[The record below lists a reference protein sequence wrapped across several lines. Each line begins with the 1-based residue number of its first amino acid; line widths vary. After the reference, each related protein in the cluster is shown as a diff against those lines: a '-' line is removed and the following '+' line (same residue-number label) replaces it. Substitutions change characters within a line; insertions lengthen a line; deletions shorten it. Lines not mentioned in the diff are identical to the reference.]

1 GTSWN
6 ATGLSNLR
14 GGIGFTSGLA
24 IDPQTPTTL
33 YATSGSY
40 VGSLFIGGVFK
51 STDGGESWSAV
62 SAGLP
67 NLPVPALA
75 IDPQTSTTLYAGTQ
89 GGGVFKSTDGGESWS
104 DFNTGLTNLLVSSVV
119 VDPRRPT
126 TLYAGTQ
133 GGGVFVIFTPADAS
147 ARLIEAIRRALP
159 PEEQTSLI
167 GPLRQVATLL
177 TDANPANDRAACGR
191 LDAFIDQVNAKEQSG
206 EVTAAQA
213 TQLRQDAGDI

>member
-1 GTSWN
+1 M
-6 ATGLSNLR
+6 
-14 GGIGFTSGLA
+14 
-24 IDPQTPTTL
+24 
-33 YATSGSY
+33 
-40 VGSLFIGGVFK
+40 
-51 STDGGESWSAV
+51 
-62 SAGLP
+62 
-67 NLPVPALA
+67 
-75 IDPQTSTTLYAGTQ
+75 
-89 GGGVFKSTDGGESWS
+89 
-104 DFNTGLTNLLVSSVV
+104 V

-213 TQLRQDAGDI
+213 TQLRQDAGDITAALGCP